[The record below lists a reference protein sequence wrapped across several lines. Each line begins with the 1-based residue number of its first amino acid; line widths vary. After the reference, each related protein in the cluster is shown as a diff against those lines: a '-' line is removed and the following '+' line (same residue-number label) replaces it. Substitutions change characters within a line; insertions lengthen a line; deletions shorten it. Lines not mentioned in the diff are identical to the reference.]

1 MSTRN
6 WIAVG
11 LTLVSMALIIPGL
24 RSDALTITAT
34 MPLLKKPLYEET
46 QSILRAIRRLYDSK
60 NYFVAGLVLLF
71 SVIVPFIKAAIL
83 AVIMLSKNPTT
94 KYRLYLFVRSVSKWA
109 MADVFAVGVFIA
121 FMAGNA
127 IDNLDAKLHPGFYW
141 FIAYC
146 LISNLS
152 FQFLHVP
159 PPDQGSGIGDQGS
172 GIGDLGSGRREPSF
186 GSIVLVHSAPED
198 ESSERA
204 EPGEHVMQLS
214 EIHQLDQVA
223 VAILHKEEPLPAVWR
238 LRRL

>member
-34 MPLLKKPLYEET
+34 VPLLKKPLYEET

-71 SVIVPFIKAAIL
+71 SVIVPFIKAGIL
-83 AVIMLSKNPTT
+83 AVILMAKNPAT
-94 KYRLYLFVRSVSKWA
+94 KYRLYMLVRSMSKWA
-109 MADVFAVGVFIA
+109 MADVFAVGIFIA

-127 IDNLDAKLHPGFYW
+127 IDNLDAKLHPGFYY

-159 PPDQGSGIGDQGS
+159 PPGQ
-172 GIGDLGSGRREPSF
+172 
-186 GSIVLVHSAPED
+186 AP
-198 ESSERA
+198 A
-204 EPGEHVMQLS
+204 P
-214 EIHQLDQVA
+214 IA
-223 VAILHKEEPLPAVWR
+223 TPA
-238 LRRL
+238 

>member
-11 LTLVSMALIIPGL
+11 LTIVSMALIIPGL
-24 RSDALTITAT
+24 RSDALTITASI
-34 MPLLKKPLYEET
+34 PIFNKPTEIFKET

-60 NYFVAGLVLLF
+60 NYFVAGLILLF
-71 SVIVPFIKAAIL
+71 SVIVPFIKAALL
-83 AVIMLSKNPTT
+83 AVILLMRNPAS

-121 FMAGNA
+121 YMAGNA
-127 IDNLDAKLHPGFYW
+127 IDNLDAKLHPGFYY

-159 PPDQGSGIGDQGS
+159 APDQARTPNVS
-172 GIGDLGSGRREPSF
+172 
-186 GSIVLVHSAPED
+186 
-198 ESSERA
+198 
-204 EPGEHVMQLS
+204 
-214 EIHQLDQVA
+214 
-223 VAILHKEEPLPAVWR
+223 PAM
-238 LRRL
+238 